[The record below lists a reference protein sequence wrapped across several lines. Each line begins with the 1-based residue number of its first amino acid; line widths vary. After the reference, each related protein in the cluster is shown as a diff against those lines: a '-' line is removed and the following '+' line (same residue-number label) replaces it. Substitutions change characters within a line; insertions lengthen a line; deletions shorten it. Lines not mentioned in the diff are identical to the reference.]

1 MKFIGAHIFDYDATF
16 RGDVTIEGNLAISN
30 SVSQNISFGDS
41 DSLYF
46 GNSNDIEIVHVNDQ
60 SFIINNTGDLI
71 FDQRTDDRDI
81 IFKCDDDSGG
91 TTTYITLD
99 GSHTRTK
106 FDKKILVADGEYVGL
121 GDGADLQIMHNGTNT
136 LIDNI
141 TGDVFIRQ
149 FADNKDI
156 KFSCDDG
163 SEGEQS
169 ILG

>member
-60 SFIINNTGDLI
+60 SFVINNTGDLI

-81 IFKCDDDSGG
+81 IFKCDDGSGG

-99 GSHTRTK
+99 GSHTTINISKNMLFPDAVEAK
-106 FDKKILVADGEYVGL
+106 F
-121 GDGADLQIMHNGTNT
+121 GDGTDLKIKHAFNKSEIENNT
-136 LIDNI
+136 GDLNI
-141 TGDVFIRQ
+141 TNYYHLV
-149 FADNKDI
+149 
-156 KFSCDDG
+156 
-163 SEGEQS
+163 
-169 ILG
+169 